1 MPRFPCPAIAACGS
15 RMNVK
20 TVKDALL
27 GVGTVVLGSTY
38 LFAANLLPALHTG
51 DPVGPKTFPY
61 LIGIATLVCGV
72 VIGTRAI
79 LGHSHGDW
87 SDDENDAPTRMLAVG
102 GVYIW
107 TLLYFLVFEPLG
119 FLLSC
124 TMFML
129 GLCFF
134 FNRGHPIAN
143 LIVSFAIPFFT
154 YALFTLLGITLPSG
168 VIPY

>member
-1 MPRFPCPAIAACGS
+1 
-15 RMNVK
+15 MNVR
-20 TVKDALL
+20 VAKDALL
-27 GVGTVVLGSTY
+27 GLGTFVLGSAY
-38 LFAANLLPALHTG
+38 LVAAYSLPAVQTG
-51 DPVGPKTFPY
+51 DPVGPKSFPY
-61 LIGIATLVCGV
+61 LIGIATVICGAA
-72 VIGTRAI
+72 IGTRAI

-87 SDDENDAPTRMLAVG
+87 SDDEGDAPTRMLAVG

-143 LIVSFAIPFFT
+143 LVASVAIPVCT
-154 YALFTLLGITLPSG
+154 YLLFSGLGISLPSG